1 MTNTMRGSLYAV
13 LSGFLYGFVGYFGL
27 TVIHQQISLS
37 TMTFWR
43 FFIATAGM
51 LIMLLPQLPQLKA
64 NRGQLLIAF
73 INGAL
78 FYGLSTLLYFLACHY
93 ISSGLAM
100 VLLFTFPVMVILI
113 NVLLYNQRIAP
124 VYYLSAMII
133 IIGMA
138 FMVDPAELRMDLTGI
153 GIMLVSAFCYA
164 CYIVASKKCSL
175 SPGLTTLMVSM
186 GCMVT
191 ALIFALLDGSFMV
204 PTNLNVWL
212 HLMGIGL
219 MSTIVPVLLMLLSLR
234 HISSERASILSVLEP
249 VFVVILGVLLLGEQ
263 LTTWHAF
270 GILLVLSGAI
280 YTLFKKPEE
289 LTSPTDPTREGQEAT
304 FQ

>member
-1 MTNTMRGSLYAV
+1 MRGSLFAV

-27 TVIHQQISLS
+27 TIIHHQISLS

-43 FFIATAGM
+43 FFIASFGM
-51 LIMLLPQLPQLKA
+51 LIVLLPRAKHLQA
-64 NRGQLLIAF
+64 SRGQLGMAF

-113 NVLLYNQRIAP
+113 NVIIYNQTIAP
-124 VYYLSAMII
+124 VYYLSALII
-133 IIGMA
+133 IIGMG
-138 FMVDPAELRMDLTGI
+138 FMVDPTELRMDLTGI
-153 GIMLVSAFCYA
+153 GIMLISAFCYA
-164 CYIVASKKCSL
+164 CYIIASKKCTL
-175 SPGLTTLMVSM
+175 SPDLTTLMVSL

-191 ALIFALLDGSFMV
+191 ALIFALLDRSFSV
-204 PTNLNVWL
+204 PVDFTVWM
-212 HLMGIGL
+212 HLLGIGL

-249 VFVVILGVLLLGEQ
+249 VFVVILGVLLLGEK
-263 LTTWHAF
+263 LTLWHSL
-270 GILLVLSGAI
+270 GILLVLGGAI
-280 YTLFKKPEE
+280 YTLFKQPEKE
-289 LTSPTDPTREGQEAT
+289 PYSAEVSLV
-304 FQ
+304 